1 MMPATGSDPSLPP
14 AAELSLLRALFH
26 AYPDALLLVDRDGA
40 IVRANPAAARLLG
53 YAETE
58 LAGLNV
64 DTLVPA
70 AVRARHAGY
79 RQAYGAAPRSRP
91 MGLQMDLVARR
102 KDGSEVMVEI
112 ALSPLHDQGRPY
124 VVAAIRDITAYPRVQ
139 LALKR
144 ARYSE
149 LLARMGRQAADA
161 REAKAVLEHVPAIAA
176 EALHADAVMV
186 YLREAGGTDFT
197 LISGF
202 GVLPG
207 DRIGMHVDGS
217 GHGLPG
223 HVLRHG
229 SVLVIPA
236 QHGEH
241 AVEMPAHCRNAGM
254 QAMLAVPLS
263 DRGRAVGA
271 LVVCSRHSQHF
282 GADETGFLESLSNL
296 LATSLQRAQSEEALK
311 HAQRL
316 ESVGQL
322 TGGIAHDFNNLLTVI
337 QGNLQVLEELPSL
350 AQDAHAQQLVAAA
363 ARASR
368 RGAELTSKLLAFSR
382 RQVLQPSAL
391 NVSQLLHSLADML
404 RRTLDQRIRIELQVA
419 DDCPPVLAD
428 PGQLESA
435 LLNIAINARDAMRD
449 GGRLRFSAQACKAL
463 PVEVR
468 NNLDD
473 PSAPEDG
480 FVAIAVADTGSGM
493 AEAVKQRAFGP
504 FFTTKEAG
512 RGTGLGLSTVYGFV
526 RQSKGAIALD
536 SAPGSGTTLTLYLPR
551 PWSSGFDDEAAVED
565 ASAPPPGLKVLLVE
579 DAAEVRE
586 VAWRFLDSLGC
597 RVTQAASAEQALQ
610 YLGPDSD
617 FELLLS
623 DIALGPG
630 MRGTRLAA
638 LARERLP
645 RMAVLLMSGYSAELL
660 EADRDAPQDWELLRK
675 PYTRSEL
682 AAAIARLMAMRAA
695 R

>member
-1 MMPATGSDPSLPP
+1 MTTPPPEGESLPP
-14 AAELSLLRALFH
+14 AAELGLLRALFQ
-26 AYPDALLLVDRDGA
+26 AYPDALLLVDRDGS

-53 YAETE
+53 YAPEE
-58 LAGLNV
+58 LPGLAV
-64 DTLVPA
+64 EALVPA
-70 AVRARHAGY
+70 AVRQRHAGY
-79 RQAYGAAPRSRP
+79 RQAYAAAPRSRP

-124 VVAAIRDITAYPRVQ
+124 VVAAIRDITSYPRVQ
-139 LALKR
+139 QALQR

-149 LLARMGRQAADA
+149 LLARLGRLAADA

-176 EALHADAVMV
+176 EALRADAAMV
-186 YLREAGGTDFT
+186 YLRDAGGADFT
-197 LISGF
+197 LVSGF
-202 GVLPG
+202 GLLPG
-207 DRIGMHVDGS
+207 DRIGMHVSGS
-217 GHGLPG
+217 EHSLPG

-229 SVLVIPA
+229 RALAIPSA
-236 QHGEH
+236 PDAPGF
-241 AVEMPAHCRNAGM
+241 EMPAHCRDAGM
-254 QAMLAVPLS
+254 QAMLAVPLT
-263 DRGRAVGA
+263 DRGRAIGA
-271 LVVCSRHSQHF
+271 LVVCSKHAQHF
-282 GADETGFLESLSNL
+282 GADETRFLESMSNL

-350 AQDAHAQQLVAAA
+350 AQDGHAQQLVAAA

-368 RGAELTSKLLAFSR
+368 RGAELTGKLLAFSR

-404 RRTLDQRIRIELQVA
+404 RRTLDQRIRIEVQVA

-435 LLNIAINARDAMRD
+435 LLNIAINARDAMRE
-449 GGRLRFSAQACKAL
+449 GGCLRFSAQACKLL
-463 PVEVR
+463 PAAVR

-493 AEAVKQRAFGP
+493 TDAVKQRAFEP

-536 SAPGSGTTLTLYLPR
+536 SAPGAGTTLTLYLPR
-551 PWSSGFDDEAAVED
+551 PWLAEFVDEPAAE
-565 ASAPPPGLKVLLVE
+565 ATTALPPGLKVLLVE
-579 DAAEVRE
+579 DDAEVRE
-586 VAWRFLDSLGC
+586 VALRFLQGLGC
-597 RVTQAASAEQALQ
+597 HVTQAASAEQALLL
-610 YLGPDSD
+610 LGPEAD

-645 RMAVLLMSGYSAELL
+645 RLAVLLMSGYSAELL

-675 PYTRSEL
+675 PYSRGEL
-682 AAAIARLMAMRAA
+682 AGAMARLMAA
-695 R
+695 RGAR